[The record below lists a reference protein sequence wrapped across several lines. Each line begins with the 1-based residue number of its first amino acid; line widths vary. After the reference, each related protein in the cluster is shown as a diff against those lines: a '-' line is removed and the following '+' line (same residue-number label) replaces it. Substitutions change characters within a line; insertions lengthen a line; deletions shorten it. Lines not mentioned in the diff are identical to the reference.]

1 METFWA
7 NITRLE
13 KASVAEPICIH
24 FGPPLIGWQIPR
36 ITHTQR
42 VASALGEREGATSE
56 TPITLPN
63 QVAKS
68 FNDAS
73 Y

>member
-1 METFWA
+1 MTWLK
-7 NITRLE
+7 R
-13 KASVAEPICIH
+13 ASVAETICIH
-24 FGPPLIGWQIPR
+24 FGPPSIGWQMPH

-42 VASALGEREGATSE
+42 VAASPGEVGTSE

-73 Y
+73 

>member
-1 METFWA
+1 M
-7 NITRLE
+7 
-13 KASVAEPICIH
+13 PH
-24 FGPPLIGWQIPR
+24 

-42 VASALGEREGATSE
+42 VAASPGEVGTSE

-73 Y
+73 